1 VEGEVVVEATKSGI
15 LKCYESIEGNSEE
28 VRQKNPRMIGMPST

>member
-28 VRQKNPRMIGMPST
+28 VRQKNPRMICMPST